1 VTLHALGLVALAI
14 GGLPLAL
21 RTVRGALH
29 GQFAT
34 DIVATLS
41 IVTAIALRQPIP
53 GLVIVLM
60 QRGGEWLE
68 RYAARRASRAIQA
81 LEDASPR
88 TAHRVTGERTEDI
101 PVDAI
106 RAGDLLLVR
115 PSELVPTD
123 GEVVTGTSWIDA
135 SRLTGESLPVDVAP
149 GSTPMSGSVN
159 GDRPITMRATA
170 VASESQYA
178 RIVQLVR
185 SAQSS
190 KAPLQRLADRY
201 AAWFTPLTLIAC
213 ALTYAY
219 SRDWTLV
226 LAVLVVA
233 TPCPLILATP
243 VAIVGG
249 ISHAAKHG
257 VIVRHGGALEALARV
272 TVGVFDKTGTLTVGK
287 PSVSRVV
294 VAARWTRDEVLRF
307 AACVEHGSGHLLARS
322 IVAATPHSDATLSK
336 ASAVVETPGRGVV
349 GDIEG
354 HRVAVGARSFVVEQ
368 FGQNETQLHALENGD
383 AALRA
388 FVIVDGV
395 AAGAIEFDD
404 QVRPN
409 VKNTLARLQAC
420 GLDRIVLLSGDHAAY
435 VRTVADAVGV
445 QDARGN
451 LLPADKV
458 AVIAQLKHAGEG
470 VLMVGD
476 GVNDA
481 PALSLADVGI
491 ALASHG
497 RGIASESADVILL
510 EDDIGGVADA
520 VEIGQKTMRVARQS
534 IVVGLALSLIA
545 MVFAAAG
552 QLTPTVGAL
561 LQEAIDV
568 AVILNAL
575 RTST

>member
-1 VTLHALGLVALAI
+1 MIVLVGA
-14 GGLPLAL
+14 GLPLVWRTVKGAL
-21 RTVRGALH
+21 R

-34 DIVATLS
+34 DIVASLS
-41 IVTAIALRQPIP
+41 IVTAVALRQPIP
-53 GLVIVLM
+53 GLVIILM

-68 RYAARRASRAIQA
+68 RYAARRATRAIQA

-88 TAHRVTGERTEDI
+88 SAHRVSGDRTDDI
-101 PVDAI
+101 AI
-106 RAGDLLLVR
+106 DEVRVGDSLLVR
-115 PSELVPTD
+115 PGELVPTD
-123 GEVVTGTSWIDA
+123 GVVVSGTSWIDA
-135 SRLTGESLPVDVAP
+135 SRLTGESIPVDVAP
-149 GSTPMSGSVN
+149 GAALMSGSVN

-170 VASESQYA
+170 AASESQYA

-185 SAQSS
+185 SAQAS

-201 AAWFTPLTLIAC
+201 AVWFTPLTLAAC
-213 ALTYAY
+213 VATFAY

-249 ISHAAKHG
+249 ISHAARHG

-287 PSVSRVV
+287 PSVSGVV
-294 VAARWTRDEVLRF
+294 TSPRWTRDDVLRL
-307 AACVEHGSGHLLARS
+307 AASIEHGSGHLLARS
-322 IVAATPHSDATLSK
+322 IVAASRGELTEATDV
-336 ASAVVETPGRGVV
+336 AEAPGRGVT
-349 GDIEG
+349 GTTCG
-354 HRVAVGARSFVVEQ
+354 HHIAVGARSFVEQ
-368 FGQNETQLHALENGD
+368 YHPDESQLRALENGD

-388 FVIVDGV
+388 FVLVDGTP
-395 AAGAIEFDD
+395 AGAIEFADEI
-404 QVRPN
+404 RPS
-409 VKNTLARLQAC
+409 VKDTLKRLEVS
-420 GLDRIVLLSGDHAAY
+420 GVERVILLSGDHAAY
-435 VRTVADAVGV
+435 VRAVADAVGV

-458 AVIAQLKHAGEG
+458 AVVAQLKHAGES

-510 EDDIGGVADA
+510 EDDIAGVADA
-520 VEIGQKTMRVARQS
+520 VEIGRKTMRVARQS
-534 IVVGLALSLIA
+534 IGVGLGLSLVA
-545 MVFAAAG
+545 MGFAAAG
-552 QLTPTVGAL
+552 AITPTLGAV
-561 LQEAIDV
+561 LQETIDV

-575 RTST
+575 RTSR